1 MGKRLT
7 FTATIHNDTGNKS
20 VTVVGREAWTLLHLI
35 NAGAKGVRPVDRPA
49 PRWSAYAME
58 LRRKGFSIETIDESH
73 GGTFAGSHGRYQLHS
88 LVTVAGGNL
97 AEWLSSPE
105 GRREFRFHRF
115 FASEVA
121 A

>member
-7 FTATIHNDTGNKS
+7 FTATIHNPTGNIP
-20 VTVVGREAWTLLHLI
+20 VTVVGREAWTLLHLMH
-35 NAGAKGVRPVDRPA
+35 GSTKGVIPVNRPA
-49 PRWSAYAME
+49 PRWSGYILP
-58 LRRKGFSIETIDESH
+58 LRRKGFNIETIREPH
-73 GGTFAGSHGRYQLHS
+73 GGTFSGSHGRYVLHS
-88 LVTVAGGNL
+88 RVTVAGGNL

-105 GRREFRFHRF
+105 GKREFRFHRF

>member
-7 FTATIHNDTGNKS
+7 FTATIHNDTSNIP

-35 NAGAKGVRPVDRPA
+35 NAGAKGVRPIDRPA
-49 PRWSAYAME
+49 PRWSGYVMP
-58 LRRKGFSIETIDESH
+58 LREAGFNIETVREEH
-73 GGTFAGSHGRYQLHS
+73 GGTFSGQHGRYILHS
-88 LVTVAGGNL
+88 RVTVAGGNL
-97 AEWLSSPE
+97 ADWLSSPE
-105 GRREFRFHRF
+105 GKREFRFHRF